1 MIWPARRVPQAE
13 VVAVAARDGER
24 ARDYAKQHGIARSY
38 GSYEALLADPDI
50 DAVYVGLPNGLHG
63 HWTRAALKAGKH
75 VLCEKPFTANEEEA
89 REVQALARSRGLVC
103 REAFHYREHPL
114 MEHLHR
120 LLGSMSSLC
129 TDSSP
134 KAVGKQ
140 QHLQQQQ
147 HHGKFHEEASGGVL
161 GRLKS
166 VDVAVLIPK
175 WVFGGANIR
184 FQETLAGGAAMDAG
198 CYCIHAI
205 RSLVG
210 GQPTVESATA
220 VMAPKSQ
227 VVDAAMSGTLRWRE
241 GSNAGL
247 HASFRASLQ
256 HDGLFPIST
265 IDVRG
270 DKGHLHCSNF
280 IMPVFGNV
288 VRLTTT
294 SPAVESGAGSNSI
307 GNGSNK
313 TTTTVTRV
321 YGSGESTYFYQL
333 SRFVRD
339 VGTVKDA
346 AKDDDAGALVAAST
360 ILADDAA
367 DSIAN
372 MHLLDEVYL
381 AAGLAPRLPSSQSA
395 RKQQAKQAG
404 VQ

>member
-1 MIWPARRVPQAE
+1 MIWPARRVPTAE
-13 VVAVAARDGER
+13 VVAVAARDGDR
-24 ARDYAKQHGIARSY
+24 AREYAKQHGIPRSY
-38 GSYEALLADPDI
+38 GSYEALLADPDV

-63 HWTRAALKAGKH
+63 QWARAALKAGKH

-89 REVQALARSRGLVC
+89 REVHALARSRGLVC

-114 MEHLHR
+114 MDHLR
-120 LLGSMSSLC
+120 GLLLAAP
-129 TDSSP
+129 SP
-134 KAVGKQ
+134 SPGAAGTV
-140 QHLQQQQ
+140 
-147 HHGKFHEEASGGVL
+147 HGNGGNGNGNGLL
-161 GRLKS
+161 GRLQS

-198 CYCIHAI
+198 CYCLHAI

-210 GQPTVESATA
+210 GSPEVESATA

-227 VVDAAMSGTLRWRE
+227 VVDAAMTGTLRWRD
-241 GSNAGL
+241 GGNAGVR
-247 HASFRASLQ
+247 ASFRASLQ
-256 HDGLFPIST
+256 HDGPFPVNT

-270 DKGHLHCSNF
+270 DRGHLHCSNF

-294 SPAVESGAGSNSI
+294 AVPAGAEAGAGSS
-307 GNGSNK
+307 GK

-321 YGSGESTYFYQL
+321 YGSGESTYYYQL
-333 SRFVRD
+333 SRFARD
-339 VGTVKDA
+339 VGTVKEATERGDA
-346 AKDDDAGALVAAST
+346 GSLFAASSILSDDAT
-360 ILADDAA
+360 

-372 MHLLDEVYL
+372 MRLIDAVYV
-381 AAGLAPRLPSSQSA
+381 AAGLAPRLPSA
-395 RKQQAKQAG
+395 KAVKLQQQVDKAA